1 MVIHMYV
8 YSNIE
13 EIYTLKNV
21 SEYKA
26 KGQSIGFPSKPISIH
41 CY

>member
-1 MVIHMYV
+1 MVIQLYV

-26 KGQSIGFPSKPISIH
+26 KEQSIGFPSRLLSIH

>member
-1 MVIHMYV
+1 MVIQLYV

-26 KGQSIGFPSKPISIH
+26 KEQPIGFPSRLLSIH